1 MSQTF
6 KIIVQVTDNS
16 LELLRY
22 INKNLD
28 DINRLG
34 ARVRIEKISKKE
46 FDEDMVELLRRENIT
61 RLPALVAP
69 DKTIFIGLKRIVD
82 FFERNLNTAKNQ
94 DRVSA
99 VGSGVSEMGANPD
112 LSDYWS
118 RQLYD
123 GVSKQD
129 GRTVIRDEDSDEQNE
144 TKDIE
149 RRLNDYN
156 KKVPKHRQQGGNREL
171 NIDHMDRRRK
181 RTPIQDEPMDNVID
195 SEDEGYD
202 EPEPITRR
210 DRPRQRISG
219 EQGEDMDDRM
229 MNAWLDNN
237 PGGD

>member
-28 DINRLG
+28 EINRLG
-34 ARVRIEKISKKE
+34 AKVRIEKISKKE

-69 DKTIFIGLKRIVD
+69 DKTIFIGLKRIID
-82 FFERNLNTAKNQ
+82 FFERNLNTAKNH

-99 VGSGVSEMGANPD
+99 VGSGASEMGGNAD
-112 LSDYWS
+112 LSDFWS
-118 RQLYD
+118 RQLFD

-129 GRTVIRDEDSDEQNE
+129 GRTIVRDEDDDEQDGS
-144 TKDIE
+144 KDIE

-156 KKVPKHRQQGGNREL
+156 KKVPKHRQQGGDREL
-171 NIDHMDRRRK
+171 NIDRMDRRKK
-181 RTPIQDEPMDNVID
+181 RTIIQNEPMDNVVD

-202 EPEPITRR
+202 EPDPIMRR
-210 DRPRQRISG
+210 DRPRPRISG
-219 EQGEDMDDRM
+219 EQGDDMDDRM

-237 PGGD
+237 PGGE